1 MASKKE
7 LFGIMNETV
16 KTKFVIV
23 KLLKGNKFL
32 YMTDVESTG
41 VDKGTVGWDK
51 GKAAK
56 FFDNRYE
63 AEKLVCLLLAKG
75 NANAFVMEIPDYH
88 NLENFHN

>member
-16 KTKFVIV
+16 KVKFVIV

-32 YMTDVESTG
+32 YLTDVSPTG
-41 VDKGTVGWDK
+41 NDKGTVGWDK

-56 FFDNRYE
+56 LFDTRYE
-63 AEKLVCLLLAKG
+63 AEKLVCLILAKG

-88 NLENFHN
+88 NFENFHN

>member
-1 MASKKE
+1 MKKE

-32 YMTDVESTG
+32 YMTDVEPTG
-41 VDKGTVGWDK
+41 KDKGTVGWDK
-51 GKAAK
+51 GKPAK
-56 FFDNRYE
+56 FFDTRYE
-63 AEKLVCLLLAKG
+63 AEKLVCLILAKG